1 MKVQLHLMAWWIS
14 PKFLLTLRLFLNHLK
29 LYILAVDSIFILV
42 LLPCYLVCKWPYSR
56 AWLVRDTGPRA
67 TVFAENSFS
76 LRSTPQDM
84 TLKFLGQIKQISSQI
99 WYDKTLRKWFSPVI
113 YLKYCIRSPP
123 GLDTK
128 QTRGR
133 NFSNKVFFLGFAK
146 IFW

>member
-1 MKVQLHLMAWWIS
+1 MKFQLHLMAWWIS

-29 LYILAVDSIFILV
+29 LYWPLIPFL
-42 LLPCYLVCKWPYSR
+42 YLFCCHVIWFVKWPYSR

-84 TLKFLGQIKQISSQI
+84 TLKFLGQMKQISSQI
-99 WYDKTLRKWFSPVI
+99 WYDKTLRKWLSPVI

-133 NFSNKVFFLGFAK
+133 NFFNKVFFLGFAK
-146 IFW
+146 IYL